1 MNLLET
7 PIEYLKGVGPQR
19 GDLLRK
25 ELGIFKY
32 SDLLNLYPNRYI
44 DRTRYYK
51 VNELQ
56 NNNSEVQIVG
66 KVINIKTVEQAKG
79 RGRLVATFVDDT
91 GQMELVWFQGQKWV
105 RESLKINTV
114 YVIFGKVSQFGA
126 TFNMAHPEMEL
137 LEEHKAS
144 LRSAMQ
150 PVYPSTEKLAN
161 RGITNKVVNKMM
173 QQLFLETQNL
183 FQETIPNYLLD
194 ELKLIPKSEAL
205 LNVHFPKSQD
215 LLAKAQFRLK
225 FEELFFIQ
233 LQLIT
238 KNLIRKHKIKGMPF
252 EKVGNYFT
260 DFYNN
265 HLPFDLTN
273 AQKRVLKEIRN
284 DLGSNAQMNRLLQ
297 GDVGSGKT
305 IVALMCMLLAKDNG
319 FQSCLMAPTEILA
332 NQHFIGISELA
343 SEMDI
348 TIKIL
353 TGSTKTSERKIIHEA
368 LENGSLDILIG
379 THALL
384 EDKVQFQNLGLAII
398 DEQHRFGVEQRSKLW
413 KKGSLPQSFQRKE
426 VESVV
431 QKYKTARPS
440 TYALLKELKTQNK
453 KNNTQA
459 ESILWE
465 CLRNKNLTSKFRRQ
479 HVIDMFIVDFVS
491 LEKNLIIEVDGGYHN
506 TPEQQEADELRTQIL
521 SEIGFKV
528 IRFSNEE
535 VIGNTDNVIKK
546 INTILES
553 LPSGEV
559 GGATVPP
566 HVLVMTATPIPRT
579 LAMSLYGDLDI
590 SVIDELPPG
599 RKPIQT
605 VHRFDS
611 NRLKVWKFIKDEIAK
626 GRQIYIVYP
635 LIQESEK
642 MDYKDL
648 MDGYESISRDFPLPH
663 YAISIVHGK
672 MKPAEKEAEM
682 QRFSAGKTNIMVAT
696 TVIEVGVNIPNASV
710 MIIESAERFGL
721 SQLHQ
726 LRGRVGRGAEQSYC
740 ILMTSYKLSN
750 DSKIRMDT
758 MVRTN
763 DGFEISEV
771 DLKLRGPG
779 DLMGK
784 QQSGVLNLQIADLVR
799 DKDILQ
805 LARHHAIKL
814 LKDDAPMEKPEH
826 AKLRVAFIEI
836 SKKKTIWN
844 YIS

>member
-105 RESLKINTV
+105 RESLKINTI

-183 FQETIPNYLLD
+183 FQETIPNYLLE
-194 ELKLIPKSEAL
+194 ELKLLPKNEAL
-205 LNVHFPKSQD
+205 FNVHFPKSQD

-343 SEMDI
+343 SELNI
-348 TIKIL
+348 NIKIL
-353 TGSTKTSERKIIHEA
+353 TGSTKPSERKVIHEA

-384 EDKVQFQNLGLAII
+384 EDKVKFQNLGLAII

-413 KKGSLPQSFQRKE
+413 KK
-426 VESVV
+426 
-431 QKYKTARPS
+431 
-440 TYALLKELKTQNK
+440 
-453 KNNTQA
+453 
-459 ESILWE
+459 
-465 CLRNKNLTSKFRRQ
+465 
-479 HVIDMFIVDFVS
+479 
-491 LEKNLIIEVDGGYHN
+491 
-506 TPEQQEADELRTQIL
+506 
-521 SEIGFKV
+521 
-528 IRFSNEE
+528 
-535 VIGNTDNVIKK
+535 NVI
-546 INTILES
+546 
-553 LPSGEV
+553 
-559 GGATVPP
+559 PP

-611 NRLKVWKFIKDEIAK
+611 NRLKVWKFLKDEIAK

-648 MDGYESISRDFPLPH
+648 MDGYEGISRDFPLPQ

-710 MIIESAERFGL
+710 MVIESAERFGL

-740 ILMTSYKLSN
+740 ILMTSHKLSN
-750 DSKIRMDT
+750 DSKIRMET